1 MSFFI
6 FLGLVALGAAVTML
20 ACLCAGAKEDA
31 KQEKMYEN
39 WKKERNLP

>member
-1 MSFFI
+1 MSFII
-6 FLGLVALGAAVTML
+6 FLGLVALGAAVMMF

-31 KQEKMYEN
+31 QQEQMFEN